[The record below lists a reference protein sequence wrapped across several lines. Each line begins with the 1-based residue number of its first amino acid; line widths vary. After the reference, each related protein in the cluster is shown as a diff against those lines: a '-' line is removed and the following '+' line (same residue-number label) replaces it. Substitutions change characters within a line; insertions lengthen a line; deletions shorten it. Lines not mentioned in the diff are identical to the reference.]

1 MEGQAPKARK
11 NISGP
16 GPEKMNARRSSL
28 LILICLAGAPWLVS
42 IQAAAAQA
50 AGKASTERS
59 AAKSPVTV
67 ADAIEMTQIGHRPG
81 SDDYRSHDNVVEF
94 SPDRSKFVFVTSRG
108 NLKNNTVEFSLLV
121 FRTADAFQSS
131 SPEVVATL
139 ASSSNRDAVTKVN
152 WLPDN
157 DTIVFLGEQPGENP
171 QVYKVSCRTRQLV
184 KLTNQ
189 PTLIADYAVSRAGD
203 RIIYVAPP
211 ELGPVLSEEKLQRGF
226 AITSENW
233 VELYENR
240 YSKYDTRKEIFVVT
254 PGTTAAKQVGGVR
267 DLETYGY
274 SDFSISPN
282 GRYALLDG
290 WVNEPPKIWGEYKTA
305 LLSSS
310 VTTPCVT
317 GKADNCPR
325 QHLIVDLEEGT
336 VGPLIGAPVF
346 PNGPVGNELRA
357 WTNRNSVL
365 LVNTLLP
372 LDITDPDRRN
382 RRREHIYAAEVMLPK
397 TKIVE
402 IAERDSPFPVGAIE
416 PDSTPDR
423 MVARP
428 RDATEGS
435 PFEFR
440 LDSGGWKIRQLDRPP
455 KPAEGLA
462 VTLEQ
467 DLNSPPK
474 LVATEPSTQRK
485 SVLLDLNPQFAKL
498 AFGRVEVFKWKAKD
512 GHAMAGTL
520 YYPPDYAAGVR
531 YPLVIQTHAYSHER
545 FWVDGPYSTGFAAQP
560 LANEGIVVL
569 QVDMGDTDVKDW
581 LKDAYSVLETAKEGP
596 HEVASYEAAVDDLDR
611 KGLID
616 RNRVGLTGF
625 SRTAYH
631 VLYTLTHS
639 HYHFAAAIVS
649 DGVNYGYA
657 GCIFTSD
664 VGVRDDFGLCERM
677 NGGGP
682 PYGDSLAAW
691 GKAAPTFNLDK
702 IEAPVL
708 LQAITFPVGEW
719 EIFAGLK
726 WLNKP
731 VEMLNFYPTGEHD
744 LVKPWQ
750 RMLSQ
755 QTTVDWYC
763 FWLKGQED
771 PDPARVEQYKRWREL
786 RKLQQANE
794 GTQNSH

>member
-1 MEGQAPKARK
+1 VEGQAPTARK

-16 GPEKMNARRSSL
+16 GPAKMNARRLSL
-28 LILICLAGAPWLVS
+28 LVLICLVCTPWLVG
-42 IQAAAAQA
+42 IQAAAAQ
-50 AGKASTERS
+50 GGSKASAERS
-59 AAKSPVTV
+59 AAKSAVTV
-67 ADAIEMTQIGHRPG
+67 ADAIEMTQIGYQPAH
-81 SDDYRSHDNVVEF
+81 DDYRSHDNVVEF

-121 FRTADAFQSS
+121 FRTADAFGSPA
-131 SPEVVATL
+131 PEVVATL
-139 ASSSNRDAVTKVN
+139 ASSSNRDAITKIN

-203 RIIYVAPP
+203 RIIYLAPP

-226 AITSENW
+226 AITSEHW

-240 YSKYDTRKEIFVVT
+240 YSKFDTRKEIFVVT
-254 PGTTAAKQVGGVR
+254 PGTTSARQVGGVL

-274 SDFSISPN
+274 SELSISPN

-290 WVNEPPKIWGEYKTA
+290 WVNEPPKIWGEYKAA
-305 LLSSS
+305 LLASP
-310 VTTPCVT
+310 VTTPCVA
-317 GKADNCPR
+317 GKAQDCPE

-336 VGPLIGAPVF
+336 VGPLIGAPIL
-346 PNGPVGNELRA
+346 PIGSGGEELRA

-365 LVNTLLP
+365 LINTLLP
-372 LDITDPDRRN
+372 LDIADPEGRKRRG
-382 RRREHIYAAEVMLPK
+382 EHLYAAEVTLPERE
-397 TKIVE
+397 IVE
-402 IAERDSPFPVGAIE
+402 IAERDSPFPVDVIE

-423 MVARP
+423 IVARP
-428 RDATEGS
+428 REVTVG
-435 PFEFR
+435 PPLEFR
-440 LDSGGWKIRQLDRPP
+440 LDSSGWKIRQLDQPP
-455 KPAEGLA
+455 KPTEGLA

-474 LVATEPSTQRK
+474 LVATEPGTRRK

-498 AFGRVEVFKWKAKD
+498 TFGRVEVFKWKAKD

-531 YPLVIQTHAYSHER
+531 YPLVIQTHGYSHER

-560 LANEGIVVL
+560 LANKSIVVL

-581 LKDAYSVLETAKEGP
+581 SKDAYSVLDTAKEGP
-596 HEVASYEAAVDDLDR
+596 HEVASYEAAVDELDR

-625 SRTAYH
+625 SRMAYH

-639 HYHFAAAIVS
+639 KYHFAAAIVS
-649 DGVNYGYA
+649 DGVNFGYGQCVFVSA
-657 GCIFTSD
+657 IG
-664 VGVRDDFGLCERM
+664 DDMLKLCERM

-682 PYGDSLAAW
+682 PYGDSLSGW

-708 LQAITFPVGEW
+708 LQAIGNPFSEW

-731 VEMLNFYPTGEHD
+731 VELLNFFPSGEHV

-763 FWLKGQED
+763 FWLKGEED
-771 PDPARVEQYKRWREL
+771 PNPAKAEQYSRWRAMRSTE
-786 RKLQQANE
+786 KPAGKASQTN
-794 GTQNSH
+794 